1 MTLLSKGLFLPHGTN
16 ESIFQ
21 VTNDSIEIPFT
32 GNVTTLVLKQGK
44 YKFEAYGASG
54 GGQSGLYTT
63 ARNISGEGCLSQE
76 IVTKYQG
83 NTQCTK
89 KSSTPGSGGYVS
101 GLIVFPFPV
110 VVYVYVGGK
119 GLFDSQSSP
128 GGFNGGGSSNLKWPN
143 LGQNVGSGG
152 GETDFRVI
160 SDTLY
165 HRMLVAGGGG
175 GADNAYG
182 ACVGTDDGSGGS
194 GGLPSQG
201 LWINGKYQQE
211 YEVNTIQ
218 GFTFGQGQNGHRFD
232 ADESPGAGG
241 GFFGGLVTDASY
253 NAGAGGGS
261 SFAFSRSVEYP
272 KGKITATDENGVF
285 LSSRKYAFSEKTPFA
300 FSDVEFATGIRGG
313 DGLARITVLEV
324 YDDPLQTTKLTCK
337 HYKTLLNYSFF
348 LTITILMRS
357 T

>member
-54 GGQSGLYTT
+54 GGKESLYTT

-89 KSSTPGSGGYVS
+89 KSSTPGSGGYAS

-110 VVYVYVGGK
+110 IVYVYVGGK

-128 GGFNGGGSSNLKWPN
+128 GGFNGGGSSNLKPN
-143 LGQNVGSGG
+143 PGQNVGSGG
-152 GETDFRVI
+152 GATDFRVI

-165 HRMLVAGGGG
+165 HRILVAGGGG

-182 ACVGTDDGSGGS
+182 AYFGTDDGSGGS
-194 GGLPSQG
+194 GGFPSQG
-201 LWINGKYQQE
+201 LWIDGIYQHE
-211 YEVNTIQ
+211 FEVNTIQ
-218 GFTFGQGQNGHRFD
+218 GFTFGQGQKGYAF
-232 ADESPGAGG
+232 AGAESPGAGG
-241 GFFGGLVTDASY
+241 GFFGGRTTSKNA
-253 NAGAGGGS
+253 NAGASGGS
-261 SFAFSRSVEYP
+261 SFAFSRSIEYP
-272 KGKITATDENGVF
+272 KGKITAADENGVV
-285 LSSRKYAFSEKTPFA
+285 LSSRKYAFSEKTPFS
-300 FSDVEFATGIRGG
+300 FDDVEFATGIRAG

-324 YDDPLQTTKLTCK
+324 YDEPLHIAKLTCK

-348 LTITILMRS
+348 LAITILLRS
-357 T
+357 ST